1 MFCINLEKSCKLFK
15 TTQPITNHQKGKN
28 MRNKEIE
35 NNSLSHVDKNG
46 KINMVDVSPKDVTE
60 RIAVAS
66 GKISMSKEAF
76 NLVKNNNL
84 NKKGDVISTAKVAG
98 IMAAKKT
105 SELIPLC
112 HPLLID
118 KVQIDL
124 VLNEK
129 NLSIEVSGYVK
140 CSGKTGIEM
149 EALTGVSIA
158 LLTIYDMVKA
168 VDKSMIISDVK
179 LIEKKGGKSGHFI
192 A

>member
-1 MFCINLEKSCKLFK
+1 M
-15 TTQPITNHQKGKN
+15 TDQ
-28 MRNKEIE
+28 
-35 NNSLSHVDKNG
+35 NNSLSHVDENG

-84 NKKGDVISTAKVAG
+84 NKKGDVITTAKVAG

-129 NLSIEVSGYVK
+129 ILSIEVSGYVK

-179 LIEKKGGKSGHFI
+179 LLEKKGGKSGHFI

>member
-1 MFCINLEKSCKLFK
+1 MTKS
-15 TTQPITNHQKGKN
+15 
-28 MRNKEIE
+28 
-35 NNSLSHVDKNG
+35 NNLSHVDENG

-66 GKISMSKEAF
+66 GKITMSKEAF
-76 NLVKNNNL
+76 SLVENNSF
-84 NKKGDVISTAKVAG
+84 NKKGDVVTTAKVAG

-124 VLNEK
+124 ELDKDNNSV
-129 NLSIEVSGYVK
+129 EVTGFVK

-149 EALTGVSIA
+149 EALTGVSVA
-158 LLTIYDMVKA
+158 LLTVYDMVKA
-168 VDKSMIISDVK
+168 VDKSMVISDIK
-179 LIEKKGGKSGHFI
+179 LLEKKGGKSGHYLV
-192 A
+192 